1 MYHKTCYTKR
11 RSLNRYDEES
21 ESSDFSS
28 VKKTRRSYQVNF
40 DRTLCVF
47 CQKNTRTK
55 GNNTRTKGNL
65 VNFATDKAINK
76 VKDCLKT
83 SLNNVIKDRLRD
95 VDLVAAEVKYHKT
108 CYLEF
113 IREANTTSKGE
124 QIPTYELDN
133 LDLTYNHFEE
143 RINRGKVI
151 GSTEFVDHYQLL
163 DPGKRAFNILR
174 SLVTR
179 YKDKVALLDINLS
192 QKIILRK
199 DLSILDMLNSEPDD
213 MKTLKSAA
221 WILARDIKAKWKP
234 IKTYDIDNELVQ
246 SLIPETL
253 TFFLESLDSNYL

>member
-1 MYHKTCYTKR
+1 MSTHKLC
-11 RSLNRYDEES
+11 SLLAIYNDDDEES

-55 GNNTRTKGNL
+55 GNL
-65 VNFATDKAINK
+65 VNFATGKAINK
-76 VKDCLKT
+76 VKDCLRT

-179 YKDKVALLDINLS
+179 YKDRVALLDINLF

-199 DLSILDMLNSEPDD
+199 DSSILDMLNSEPDD
-213 MKTLKSAA
+213 MKALKGAA

-234 IKTYDIDNELVQ
+234 IKTYCM
-246 SLIPETL
+246 TL
-253 TFFLESLDSNYL
+253 TMNCCRA

>member
-1 MYHKTCYTKR
+1 MAIY
-11 RSLNRYDEES
+11 NDDDEES

-28 VKKTRRSYQVNF
+28 VKKNRRSYQVNF

-55 GNNTRTKGNL
+55 GNL
-65 VNFATDKAINK
+65 VNFATGKAINK
-76 VKDCLKT
+76 VKDCLRT

-124 QIPTYELDN
+124 QISTYELDN

-179 YKDKVALLDINLS
+179 YKD
-192 QKIILRK
+192 
-199 DLSILDMLNSEPDD
+199 
-213 MKTLKSAA
+213 
-221 WILARDIKAKWKP
+221 
-234 IKTYDIDNELVQ
+234 
-246 SLIPETL
+246 
-253 TFFLESLDSNYL
+253 